1 MEDCTRLDIINASNL
16 ERKNLT
22 KQISKVRV
30 TKSDVW
36 KKELKETLSDNWNE
50 SSNGLHL
57 TLGTDEAKTKI
68 LINKDDKTN
77 LYGYS
82 ISCNTSV
89 SGKGFSSSDLTKTLL
104 SAKESIDNI
113 IKSLNTVGL
122 TCTHEIN
129 LLNSKTTHSNQSVEE
144 HITTNT
150 ISNED
155 TAI

>member
-1 MEDCTRLDIINASNL
+1 MEDCTRMDIINASNF

-22 KQISKVRV
+22 KKLSKTRV

-36 KKELKETLSDNWNE
+36 KHELKGALSDNWKE

-68 LINKDDKTN
+68 LINKDDRTN

-89 SGKGFSSSDLTKTLL
+89 SGKGFSSVDLTKTLL
-104 SAKESIDNI
+104 SARNSIDNI
-113 IKSLNTVGL
+113 IKSLKNVGL
-122 TCTHEIN
+122 ACTHEIN
-129 LLNSKTTHSNQSVEE
+129 LLNSKSTHTNQGVEE
-144 HITTNT
+144 YVTTDT
-150 ISNED
+150 ISRED
-155 TAI
+155 TAS